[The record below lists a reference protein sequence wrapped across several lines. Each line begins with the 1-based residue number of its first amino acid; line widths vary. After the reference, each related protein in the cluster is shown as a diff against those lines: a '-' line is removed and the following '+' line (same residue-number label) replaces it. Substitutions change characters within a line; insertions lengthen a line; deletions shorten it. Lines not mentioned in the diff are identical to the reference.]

1 MRGPISMRA
10 VRLAGATLMAL
21 GALGTGAAGA
31 SASQVIYDNI
41 PSSLPGNFASLGN
54 EAYSMSEIGG
64 QIEFAGTAR
73 NNLTVTAVMSSWA
86 CQRGNWVEENCESGL
101 RKMKKFFTVPVTFS
115 LYEVGP
121 EDSVGAKLWSRT
133 KSFKMEYRPTGS
145 PKCTE
150 GRWYDEATATCYHG
164 KAFMIKLTGMRV
176 RNLPSK
182 AIISLSYNTSDHGP
196 SPLGEV
202 ACRKTSQGCPYDSLN
217 VALSEPAESTLSVG
231 ADPTEDVYVNSTY
244 GEMFCGSGTAGTF
257 GPANCPA
264 FWEGSQPMLKVSA
277 K

>member
-1 MRGPISMRA
+1 MRA
-10 VRLAGATLMAL
+10 ARLAGAIVIVAGVL
-21 GALGTGAAGA
+21 GASAAGA
-31 SASQVIYDNI
+31 GASQVIYDNT
-41 PSSLPGNFASLGN
+41 PSALPGNFASLGN
-54 EAYSMSEIGG
+54 EAYSTSELGG

-86 CQRGNWVEENCESGL
+86 CQRGNWVEQNCESGL

-121 EDSVGAKLWSRT
+121 ENSVGAKLWSRT
-133 KSFKMEYRPTGS
+133 KSFKMEYRPS
-145 PKCTE
+145 DSQKCTE

-164 KAFMIKLTGMRV
+164 KAFTIKLTGMRV

-182 AIISLSYNTSDHGP
+182 AIVSLSYNTSDHGP
-196 SPLGEV
+196 SPIGEA

-217 VALSEPAESTLSVG
+217 VALSEPAEDSLSVG

-244 GEMFCGSGTAGTF
+244 GEMFCDSGTAGTF
-257 GPANCPA
+257 GPASCPA
-264 FWEGSQPMLKVSA
+264 FWEGGQPMLKVSA